1 MKVLIGCECSQV
13 ICAAFRRYG
22 HEAYSCDLQPA
33 YGSFPEYHLQGDI
46 RDVYWDVSP
55 DLFIAHPPCTYLSN
69 AGSNLMFRGG
79 HINSDRA
86 ALAREGFSLF
96 TWCLSVPS
104 PFVCVEN
111 PIPIKFC
118 VPIPYDQI
126 IQPYFFGHPY
136 SKATC
141 LWLRGLPPLESE
153 TQEVKKRSV
162 WVHGWK
168 SQQLRSQSFPGIADA
183 MARQWGS
190 LDPKHA
196 IRGFIQ

>member
-33 YGSFPEYHLQGDI
+33 YGSFPEYLFQGDI

-55 DLFIAHPPCTYLSN
+55 DLFIAHPPCTYLSK
-69 AGSNLMFRGG
+69 AGAQLMYPGG
-79 HINSDRA
+79 KLDSGRA
-86 ALAREGFSLF
+86 ALARDAFKLF
-96 TWCLSVPS
+96 LWCLSVPS

-111 PIPIKFC
+111 PIPLKDF
-118 VPIPYDQI
+118 VPVPYDQI
-126 IQPYFFGHPY
+126 IEPYYFGESY

-141 LWLRGLPPLESE
+141 LWLRGLPPLINE
-153 TQEVKKRSV
+153 TRKPFMCSV
-162 WVHGWK
+162 WTDKHRTQK
-168 SQQLRSQSFPGIADA
+168 LRSQTFLGIADA
-183 MARQWGS
+183 MARQWGV
-190 LDPKHA
+190 LDSKHA

>member
-33 YGSFPEYHLQGDI
+33 YGSLPEYHLQGDI
-46 RDVYWDVSP
+46 RDIYWDVSP
-55 DLFIAHPPCTYLSN
+55 DLFIAHPPCTYLSKVG
-69 AGSNLMFRGG
+69 APLMYPGG
-79 HINSDRA
+79 MLDSGRA
-86 ALAREGFSLF
+86 ALARDAFKLF
-96 TWCLSVPS
+96 LWCLSVPS

-111 PIPIKFC
+111 PIPMKAF
-118 VPIPYDQI
+118 VTLPYDQI
-126 IQPYFFGHPY
+126 IEPYFFGDPY

-141 LWLRGLPPLESE
+141 LWLRGLPPLQSES
-153 TQEVKKRSV
+153 QEIKKRTS
-162 WVHGWK
+162 WHDGWI
-168 SQQLRSQSFPGIADA
+168 SAQLRSQSFPGIADA